1 MQTKLLGD
9 DLDFL
14 AWGICPECG
23 ESYNLVQHDESH
35 YECQCGWKFTILYG
49 DVFASNEQP
58 DETHFDVLS

>member
-23 ESYNLVQHDESH
+23 EAYNLFQRDDSH
-35 YECQCGWKFTILYG
+35 YECRCGWKFTISDG
-49 DVFASNEQP
+49 DVFASNDQA
-58 DETHFDVLS
+58 DETHFDVFA

>member
-1 MQTKLLGD
+1 MQSKLLGD

-23 ESYNLVQHDESH
+23 DSYHLVQHDDSH
-35 YECQCGWKFTILYG
+35 YECLCGWKFAILNG

-58 DETHFDVLS
+58 DETRFDVLA